1 MKKILSFI
9 AIAIFFTSCSI
20 FSPYGKKVT
29 INDKLEIYIKGDSTT
44 EADAKKLGT
53 YLAETWKE
61 TTNQKSFQL
70 KKESNDYQVRMVV
83 DEEKIKTDSTLD
95 VSFMALRMLI
105 EEQVFKGS
113 KVKLI
118 LTNNKF
124 KDLKTFDDKNDK
136 QEEATTTSQTPTN
149 DSATKK

>member
-1 MKKILSFI
+1 MKKIFSFI
-9 AIAIFFTSCSI
+9 AIAIFFISCSI

-70 KKESNDYQVRMVV
+70 KKEQNEYQVRMVV

-136 QEEATTTSQTPTN
+136 QEAATTTSETATK

>member
-1 MKKILSFI
+1 
-9 AIAIFFTSCSI
+9 
-20 FSPYGKKVT
+20 
-29 INDKLEIYIKGDSTT
+29 
-44 EADAKKLGT
+44 
-53 YLAETWKE
+53 
-61 TTNQKSFQL
+61 
-70 KKESNDYQVRMVV
+70 MVV

-136 QEEATTTSQTPTN
+136 QEAATTTSETPTN